1 MLHLVV
7 VQQPRFEID
16 ASLIATRTTK
26 TTTMTTLVG
35 DDVVW
40 LSGRQT
46 RVSSLRLMGVKMG
59 WKQGEMAGGRGG
71 RVEGYRSLFQS
82 SVKGRA
88 WCVLMRHVDGLLN
101 A

>member
-1 MLHLVV
+1 
-7 VQQPRFEID
+7 
-16 ASLIATRTTK
+16 
-26 TTTMTTLVG
+26 
-35 DDVVW
+35 
-40 LSGRQT
+40 
-46 RVSSLRLMGVKMG
+46 MGVKMG

>member
-26 TTTMTTLVG
+26 TTTLVG
-35 DDVVW
+35 DGVVW
-40 LSGRQT
+40 LPGRQT